1 MTPELYEAV
10 APHVL
15 PVLIVFSRLGGL
27 FFLAPILGGES
38 VPRRVR
44 VLLALALTLVVYPAL
59 PMAAQVPVEPD
70 MASLLPLMATEA
82 LVGLSVGALAMLPVL
97 AVQAG
102 GQFISQ
108 QMALSIASVFDPATN
123 ADADLISQTL
133 TFLLLTIFLA
143 LGGLELMIG
152 AVVSTFHLVPLGGFA
167 FSEAPL
173 ELFTALMSAAYEVAV
188 RISAPVVC
196 IIFVETLATGMIMK
210 TVPQLNILSFGFP
223 VKILVG
229 LGMLAGSVVYIDG
242 ALDGLVEETLADIAE
257 WAGSLREGGA
267 GA

>member
-1 MTPELYEAV
+1 MTTDLYDAF
-10 APHVL
+10 APHIL

-27 FFLAPILGGES
+27 FILAPILGGES

-44 VLLALALTLVVYPAL
+44 VLLALALTLVVYPTL
-59 PMAAQVPVEPD
+59 PIAPQLPVEPD
-70 MASLLPLMATEA
+70 MVSLVPMLATEV
-82 LVGLSVGALAMLPVL
+82 LVGLSIGALATLPVL

-108 QMALSIASVFDPATN
+108 QMALGIASVFDPTTDAN
-123 ADADLISQTL
+123 ADLISQTL
-133 TFLLLTIFLA
+133 TFLLLTTFLA

-152 AVVSTFHLVPLGGFA
+152 AVVHTFSVVPLGGFTFA
-167 FSEAPL
+167 ESPL
-173 ELFTALMSAAYEVAV
+173 ELYVALMSAAYEVAV
-188 RISAPVVC
+188 RIAAPVVC

-229 LGMLAGSVVYIDG
+229 LGMLAGSLIYIDG
-242 ALDGLVEETLADIAE
+242 ALDGLVERSLEDISE
-257 WAGSLREGGA
+257 WAVSLRGGA
-267 GA
+267 SGA